1 MVVLMS
7 AAHLQVNQSAGAVD
21 LVNVTMSGV
30 FGSPMTDVAQVRYCQ
45 PIASLQ
51 CLAIFKEVSAS
62 ASTTSAG
69 WPSGRTR
76 G

>member
-1 MVVLMS
+1 MILLMS

-45 PIASLQ
+45 STATVQ
-51 CLAIFKEVSAS
+51 CLTIFKEMSACAS
-62 ASTTSAG
+62 ATSAG
-69 WPSGRTR
+69 WPSGSPSD
-76 G
+76 